1 MPGPYAIAN
10 WKMNLP
16 ADGIAAYLR
25 RLRAPERGR
34 VIIAPPFPYLKEMAG
49 QVPLSGQNCAAE
61 RSGAFTG
68 EVSALM
74 VRDCGAE
81 FVIIGHSER
90 RNLFGESD
98 AFVARKLA
106 MAIKVGLTPI
116 FCVGEDQK
124 IRDAGQATVYV
135 ANQIRSAAS
144 PALDAAAEVIIAYEP
159 IWAVGTGRNAT
170 GPMVAELVEEIRKAL
185 VRFWPARLASSAP
198 ILYGGSV
205 TPENIDDLGAN
216 GRIDGYLVGG
226 ASLDCPKF
234 SIICE
239 GMAKLRRA

>member
-16 ADGIAAYLR
+16 SDGIAAYLG

-34 VIIAPPFPYLKEMAG
+34 VVIAPPFPYLKEMAG

-74 VRDCGAE
+74 LRDCGAE

-106 MAIKVGLTPI
+106 VAIEVGLTPI
-116 FCVGEDQK
+116 FCVGQ
-124 IRDAGQATVYV
+124 
-135 ANQIRSAAS
+135 
-144 PALDAAAEVIIAYEP
+144 
-159 IWAVGTGRNAT
+159 
-170 GPMVAELVEEIRKAL
+170 
-185 VRFWPARLASSAP
+185 
-198 ILYGGSV
+198 
-205 TPENIDDLGAN
+205 
-216 GRIDGYLVGG
+216 
-226 ASLDCPKF
+226 
-234 SIICE
+234 
-239 GMAKLRRA
+239 